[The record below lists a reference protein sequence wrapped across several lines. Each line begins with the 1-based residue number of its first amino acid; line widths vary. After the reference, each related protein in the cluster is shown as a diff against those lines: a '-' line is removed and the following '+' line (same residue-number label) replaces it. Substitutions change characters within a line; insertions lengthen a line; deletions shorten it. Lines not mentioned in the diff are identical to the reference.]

1 MITQSTK
8 DYKWVLLPYQNLSYP
23 HIHCGNYMYP
33 SWQQRVWRKDSTFLR
48 TLNSTQW
55 VSCRVQRTLLSTDSI
70 LQYFTAFFTWLF
82 RSISQHC
89 TVLVQKGL
97 WRSSS
102 YDKVRSISFRYT
114 SLKEGMQDKSEY
126 HWPALF
132 FFAGLTTLRSVPI
145 DLLKAAL
152 ELSDTC
158 HDESDSLGY
167 YVFGNVFCS
176 SRICHSSFL
185 QSLFEA
191 QSHELTTKVI
201 TEN

>member
-1 MITQSTK
+1 
-8 DYKWVLLPYQNLSYP
+8 
-23 HIHCGNYMYP
+23 
-33 SWQQRVWRKDSTFLR
+33 
-48 TLNSTQW
+48 
-55 VSCRVQRTLLSTDSI
+55 
-70 LQYFTAFFTWLF
+70 
-82 RSISQHC
+82 
-89 TVLVQKGL
+89 
-97 WRSSS
+97 
-102 YDKVRSISFRYT
+102 
-114 SLKEGMQDKSEY
+114 MQDKSEY